1 MHTKTLFSLLALL
14 ISLNF
19 SSAYAADALNG
30 SQWTLVNLH
39 SQAALSDT
47 LVTLNFEDG
56 KVTGSDGCNRY
67 RGTFTAK
74 AGKLSFG
81 KNLASTMMMC
91 PETISKQA
99 SVYIKALLSTTHYK
113 IDKKSL
119 LLMSAKGKL
128 LATFAK
134 QDTSLSGKSWHVTN
148 INNGKQAVVGLLP
161 NTEITINFGT
171 DGTVNGWAGCNKF
184 TARYEVNDKAIKI
197 NNIEAEH
204 NACSNPNN
212 AEQEVQ
218 FLRALAT
225 AAVIQYDGRL
235 LTLRTAEDA
244 MAVVMTAAP

>member
-1 MHTKTLFSLLALL
+1 MSAKMFFSLLALF
-14 ISLNF
+14 IGLNF
-19 SSAYAADALNG
+19 NPAYAADTLNG
-30 SQWTLVNLH
+30 SQWTLVDLH
-39 SQAALSDT
+39 SKAVLSET
-47 LVTLNFEDG
+47 TVTLNFEDG
-56 KVTGSDGCNRY
+56 KVFGSDGCNRY
-67 RGTFTAK
+67 RGAFTAK
-74 AGKLSFG
+74 AGKLHVG

-91 PETISKQA
+91 SEAINKQA
-99 SVYIKALLSTTHYK
+99 TVYIKALLTATRYK
-113 IDKKSL
+113 IDKQSL
-119 LLMSAKGKL
+119 LLMNAKGKL

-134 QDTSLSGKSWHVTN
+134 QDTSLSGKSWQVTS

-171 DGTVNGWAGCNKF
+171 DGTVTGSTGCNKF
-184 TARYEVNDKAIKI
+184 TARHEVNDKAIKI

-204 NACSNPNN
+204 NACTNTDH
-212 AEQEVQ
+212 AEQETQ